1 MLRDATK
8 SDFPTILALNA
19 ESVHFLSSLDE
30 EQLALFAD
38 AASYLR
44 VIEEGGEVA
53 AFLLGFRKGDAY
65 KGSNFAWFAERYDDF
80 LYIDR
85 VVVGSAYRGRD
96 FAGRLYDDFEAAAR
110 ARDIPWLTCEV
121 DSEPPNPISLKFH
134 ARRGFRDVG
143 SRVYGA
149 KTVCMLARDLR

>member
-8 SDFPTILALNA
+8 SDFPAILALNA
-19 ESVHFLSSLDE
+19 ESVHFLSPLDE

-44 VIEEGGEVA
+44 VIEDGAAIA
-53 AFLLGFRKGDAY
+53 AFLLGFRKGDTY

-85 VVVGSAYRGRD
+85 VVVSAAFRGRD
-96 FAGRLYDDFEAAAR
+96 FAGRLYDDFESVAR
-110 ARDIPWLTCEV
+110 MRGIARLTCEV
-121 DSEPPNPISLKFH
+121 DSDPPNPVSLKFH

-143 SRVYGA
+143 SRTYGA
-149 KTVCMLARDLR
+149 KTVRMLVRDLP